1 MWTWLRRTFWLA
13 LLCGAGYAA
22 YTAWQRKYEPRPD
35 GPPEWPPL
43 SETNRTVTTPAADGP
58 PEGGWSTSRTEP
70 TGSAA
75 ATEPAGSAT
84 GSDGDRRAWVEPVGG
99 TCPDG
104 YPIKANANS
113 GIFHVPGGRFYD
125 RTIPERC
132 YADEASAESD
142 GYRRAKA

>member
-1 MWTWLRRTFWLA
+1 MWTAVRRMFWLS

-22 YTAWQRKYEPRPD
+22 YTAWQRKNEPMPE

-43 SETNRTVTTPAADGP
+43 SETNRAADTTGAGRTPEGP
-58 PEGGWSTSRTEP
+58 PEGGWSTDT
-70 TGSAA
+70 
-75 ATEPAGSAT
+75 ATSSEGPAN
-84 GSDGDRRAWVEPVGG
+84 GDRRWVEPIGG
-99 TCPDG
+99 ACPDG

-113 GIFHVPGGRFYD
+113 GIFHVPGGRFYE

-132 YADEASAESD
+132 YADEASAEAD